1 LVSPSV
7 RFPCVITPPPS
18 SAAPSSPPP
27 PAAAPAGPPPNSTCE
42 GDGHSQRPA
51 VSADGRFVAFDS
63 QADDLVANDTNET
76 DDVFVR
82 EFTPALKGTPID
94 FGTIQVGD
102 HAFETSTVTVEGFGP
117 APISTV
123 TIAPTTDF
131 TLDPGDTCRGTV
143 RHEGDSCV
151 VSVKFAP
158 TATGKRTATITVSG
172 GSLPVRPLTRI
183 AITGGTGPAR
193 HNAIAQPGP
202 LAFGDQLLLTP
213 SGPATLTVTNQ
224 GTREAETITTAV
236 LDGAFAGDYA
246 ITRNAC
252 QGAVLKPGASCR
264 ITLTHTPHAVGQRQ
278 GFVRITHGP
287 LNTTLLAG
295 LTGSGKKPT
304 LTVNP
309 GVVRAR

>member
-1 LVSPSV
+1 
-7 RFPCVITPPPS
+7 
-18 SAAPSSPPP
+18 AP
-27 PAAAPAGPPPNSTCE
+27 
-42 GDGHSQRPA
+42 R
-51 VSADGRFVAFDS
+51 
-63 QADDLVANDTNET
+63 
-76 DDVFVR
+76 
-82 EFTPALKGTPID
+82 
-94 FGTIQVGD
+94 
-102 HAFETSTVTVEGFGP
+102 
-117 APISTV
+117 
-123 TIAPTTDF
+123 
-131 TLDPGDTCRGTV
+131 
-143 RHEGDSCV
+143 
-151 VSVKFAP
+151 
-158 TATGKRTATITVSG
+158 ATGKRPAAIAVSG
-172 GSLPVRPLTRI
+172 GSRPVRPLTRI

-309 GVVRAR
+309 GVVRARGLTYVQATDFPAGRAFTLNLGQVLGVVTRAYDGAAARDGTARTLLILNAAPTPHQVWADIPGLSDARGILPGMTTQISVPLLIVPGTVQ